1 MLLNMGRNMDQRDL
15 STVNGSSMELD
26 LEMSQH
32 DVQNAHANSQSSIF
46 INKKVWSRRYFAL
59 DPGSVTVGVVPTQ

>member
-1 MLLNMGRNMDQRDL
+1 
-15 STVNGSSMELD
+15 MELD

-32 DVQNAHANSQSSIF
+32 DVQNAHANSQFSLL

-59 DPGSVTVGVVPTQ
+59 DPGSVTVVDTTTARGMVS